1 MADRKTATQIMKKK
15 AAIKVELDR
24 RLPDCSETS
33 SQEQA
38 DALWHQ
44 ATEKLASIMESYADA
59 SESTLVQR
67 HCHFRD
73 SNK

>member
-24 RLPDCSETS
+24 RLPK
-33 SQEQA
+33 EQV

>member
-24 RLPDCSETS
+24 RLPK
-33 SQEQA
+33 EQA
-38 DALWHQ
+38 DSLWHQ
-44 ATEKLASIMESYADA
+44 ATEKLASIRESYADA

>member
-24 RLPDCSETS
+24 RLPK
-33 SQEQA
+33 EQA
-38 DALWHQ
+38 DSLWHQ
-44 ATEKLASIMESYADA
+44 ATEKLVSIMESYADA

>member
-1 MADRKTATQIMKKK
+1 MKKK

-24 RLPDCSETS
+24 RLSK
-33 SQEQA
+33 EQA

-73 SNK
+73 NNK

>member
-1 MADRKTATQIMKKK
+1 MADRKTATQIMRKK
-15 AAIKVELDR
+15 AASKVELDR
-24 RLPDCSETS
+24 RLPK
-33 SQEQA
+33 EQA
-38 DALWHQ
+38 DSLWHQ

>member
-24 RLPDCSETS
+24 RLPK
-33 SQEQA
+33 EQA
-38 DALWHQ
+38 DSLWHQ
-44 ATEKLASIMESYADA
+44 ATEKLASIMESHADA
-59 SESTLVQR
+59 SESTLVLR